1 LIFFF
6 ISVAQGL
13 AGIMVRHQQC
23 GDRDEDGHEDES
35 SQGELY
41 DVFLL
46 VMKADL
52 QREVIL

>member
-1 LIFFF
+1 
-6 ISVAQGL
+6 
-13 AGIMVRHQQC
+13 MVRDQQC
-23 GDRDEDGHEDES
+23 GDLDEDGHEDES
-35 SQGELY
+35 SQGEFY